1 MNFLMNLSIISM
13 VILGGCGND
22 ESSPSQIQI
31 SFNTKRSLGKA
42 LFFDKNIS
50 LTRNTSCATCH
61 NPEHAF
67 IDARFS
73 ETGVD
78 QNIFVN
84 GAFSVGDDG
93 VSLGGRNT
101 PTVTYAQFI
110 PVFTKGSYG
119 NYSGGQF
126 HDGRAATLA
135 IQAAGPPLDEAEMQ
149 MSDKNA
155 VVDRLKENDNY
166 LVAFKALYSE
176 GIFDD
181 INATYE
187 AMAESIAAFEK
198 TAVFAPFDSKYDKFR
213 DCREAGRSTNTCF
226 NEGNWTNE
234 EDQGYSLFFSS
245 GNTNCAKCHSNNSIS
260 EAPLGSREMFT
271 NFTYENIGTPRNI
284 AAMDARV
291 ALGLQDNNATFK
303 GLGGAIELSDVNFAL
318 HLGKSKV
325 PTLRNI
331 AVTAPYMSNGVFT
344 KLRTVLEF
352 YDHQGVGNRVNNP
365 ETGIAWVA
373 NDNNATIN
381 RALLGSTQVLTDSK
395 IKALEAFLRTLT
407 DFRYESLLEPL
418 AP

>member
-1 MNFLMNLSIISM
+1 MKNLISVTSVV
-13 VILGGCGND
+13 VILLSGCGSSSD
-22 ESSPSQIQI
+22 SADTQVSSVTKATLGES
-31 SFNTKRSLGKA
+31 
-42 LFFDKNIS
+42 LFFDQNIS

-61 NPEHAF
+61 NPEHGF
-67 IDARFS
+67 VDDRFS
-73 ETGVD
+73 KAGVN
-78 QNIFVN
+78 QNIFIN

-93 VSLGGRNT
+93 VSLGGRNA
-101 PTVTYAQFI
+101 PTAAYAQFI
-110 PVFTKGSYG
+110 PTFSKGADG

-135 IQAAGPPLDEAEMQ
+135 VQAGGPPLDGAEMQ
-149 MSDKNA
+149 MVDKNA
-155 VVDRLKENDNY
+155 VVDRLKENDTY
-166 LVAFKALYSE
+166 VSSFKVLY
-176 GIFDD
+176 GTNIFDD
-181 INATYE
+181 INGTYE
-187 AMAESIAAFEK
+187 SMAESIAVFEK
-198 TAVFAPFDSKYDKFR
+198 TDVFAAFDSKYDKFR
-213 DCREAGRSTNTCF
+213 DCREAGKSTTTCF

-245 GNTNCAKCHSNNSIS
+245 ANTNCAQCHSTNSNS
-260 EAPLGSREMFT
+260 EALLGQREMFT
-271 NFTYENIGTPRNI
+271 NFKYENIGTPRNI
-284 AAMDARV
+284 NAMDARA
-291 ALGLQDNNATFK
+291 ALGLQDANATFK

-373 NDNNATIN
+373 NDNNVTIN
-381 RALLGSTQVLTDSK
+381 RALLGSTQVLTNSK